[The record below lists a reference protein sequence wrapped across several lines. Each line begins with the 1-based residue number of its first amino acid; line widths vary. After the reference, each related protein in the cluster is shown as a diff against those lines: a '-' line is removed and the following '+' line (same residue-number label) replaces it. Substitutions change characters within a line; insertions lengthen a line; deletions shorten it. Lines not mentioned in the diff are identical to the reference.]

1 MLSEYKPQDAR
12 QLPEKTGIYIFKNK
26 NGEYIYIGKAK
37 NIKKRVLQHLQSKNI
52 KEKQMISEVDKIEF
66 ILTPSEVEAL
76 ILEQNKIN
84 SNKPKYNVS
93 YKDDKSYPFIKI
105 TSYEDYP
112 RVMIVRKLKRG
123 EDKKAEFIGPFTNK
137 LDLKKTLNYLRSVFP
152 VANCNRAISK
162 LSRKRPCLEYN
173 IKRCPAPCSKP
184 VPPEEYRKNLDYL
197 KMFFKGEGVNLI
209 KILENEMQTAAEKE
223 EFEKAALLRDRLFAI
238 KKIITGRTLKLK
250 GEGNIDFITLKRYLD
265 NALIG
270 VLSVN
275 NEGLVNQNYYSL
287 KINEFNVDEEIYESF
302 IYNYYGN
309 MRNPPSKVVIDLPS
323 EEFKKLL
330 NHSMKIKQQNIEFI
344 GPETEIYEELIN
356 LIRDSTKN
364 EFRRFLISKFSR
376 GNILKEFI
384 KELRRLFPEYSF
396 KESNLKIEGFDISN
410 LGGNFAVASK
420 VSFINGLPDRKNYRR
435 YRIKTVENQDD
446 FAMLKEVVKRRFS
459 TQNIKKDGI
468 PDLIVVDGGKGQLN
482 TVLESLKELK
492 LEIPTVSIAK
502 RFEQIYTPK
511 HTSPLDYSFDSN
523 FKILLQYV
531 RDEAHRFAISYHK
544 KLRLKKLT
552 ESYLDSIKGVGEKI
566 KKKIH
571 REYPNINFL
580 IADSELNI
588 SQKLKISLKLAKKIK
603 EELTEYLK

>member
-1 MLSEYKPQDAR
+1 
-12 QLPEKTGIYIFKNK
+12 
-26 NGEYIYIGKAK
+26 
-37 NIKKRVLQHLQSKNI
+37 
-52 KEKQMISEVDKIEF
+52 
-66 ILTPSEVEAL
+66 
-76 ILEQNKIN
+76 
-84 SNKPKYNVS
+84 
-93 YKDDKSYPFIKI
+93 
-105 TSYEDYP
+105 
-112 RVMIVRKLKRG
+112 
-123 EDKKAEFIGPFTNK
+123 
-137 LDLKKTLNYLRSVFP
+137 
-152 VANCNRAISK
+152 
-162 LSRKRPCLEYN
+162 
-173 IKRCPAPCSKP
+173 
-184 VPPEEYRKNLDYL
+184 PEEYRKNLDYL

-309 MRNPPSKVVIDLPS
+309 MGNPPSKVVIDLPS

-344 GPETEIYEELIN
+344 GPETETYEELIN
-356 LIRDSTKN
+356 LIRDATKN